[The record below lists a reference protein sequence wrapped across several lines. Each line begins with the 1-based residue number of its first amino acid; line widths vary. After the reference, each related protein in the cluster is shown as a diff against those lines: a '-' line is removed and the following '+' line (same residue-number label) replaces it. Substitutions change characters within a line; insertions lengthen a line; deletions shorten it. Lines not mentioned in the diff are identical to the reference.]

1 MGATNT
7 LARIATSIG
16 GFQAVPPS
24 FQNVVDVPYGGVLLA
39 LPALISC
46 GLLSEVDQHFQLPR
60 GYYSLQSI
68 FLLLALMALARI
80 KTVEDLRYCA
90 PGEWGKLIGLD
101 RIPEVRTLREKI
113 IELTKDGA
121 PEKWGAYLCRQ
132 WMQAETDACGVFY
145 IDGHVRVYHGAQT
158 KLPRHHVSREKLCLR
173 ATVDYWVNAMGGQP
187 FFFINKAVDPGL
199 CQVLEHEI
207 GIFSI

>member
-1 MGATNT
+1 
-7 LARIATSIG
+7 
-16 GFQAVPPS
+16 
-24 FQNVVDVPYGGVLLA
+24 
-39 LPALISC
+39 
-46 GLLSEVDQHFQLPR
+46 
-60 GYYSLQSI
+60 
-68 FLLLALMALARI
+68 MALARI

-145 IDGHVRVYHGAQT
+145 IDGY
-158 KLPRHHVSREKLCLR
+158 
-173 ATVDYWVNAMGGQP
+173 N
-187 FFFINKAVDPGL
+187 DPNNL
-199 CQVLEHEI
+199 DHKNLKI
-207 GIFSI
+207 

>member
-1 MGATNT
+1 M
-7 LARIATSIG
+7 ARIATSIG
-16 GFQAVPPS
+16 GLQAVSPS

-46 GLLSEVDQHFQLPR
+46 GLLSEVEQHFQLPR

-145 IDGHVRVYHGAQT
+145 IDGHVRVYHGSQT
-158 KLPRHHVSREKLCLR
+158 KLPRHQVHAKNYVFEPL
-173 ATVDYWVNAMGGQP
+173 
-187 FFFINKAVDPGL
+187 FI
-199 CQVLEHEI
+199 I
-207 GIFSI
+207 G

>member
-1 MGATNT
+1 M
-7 LARIATSIG
+7 ARIATSIG
-16 GFQAVPPS
+16 GLQAVSPS

-121 PEKWGAYLCRQ
+121 P
-132 WMQAETDACGVFY
+132 
-145 IDGHVRVYHGAQT
+145 
-158 KLPRHHVSREKLCLR
+158 
-173 ATVDYWVNAMGGQP
+173 
-187 FFFINKAVDPGL
+187 
-199 CQVLEHEI
+199 
-207 GIFSI
+207 